1 MGFSPVLRFALKV
14 FSQGSVWSQ
23 LKPIGDSEMT
33 ETACIEQREVSQR
46 LDFGHPHSLGEGKE
60 EAYKE
65 H

>member
-1 MGFSPVLRFALKV
+1 
-14 FSQGSVWSQ
+14 
-23 LKPIGDSEMT
+23 MT